1 MMELDKLKYTVDQ
14 LKKDFK
20 AITVPDLRVI
30 NNFKLKDSVYQK
42 KLALLEKH
50 NKVEFDQRQFRN
62 KLRDLRMSCF
72 NKSFDKVNKHLKKIY
87 NVITMGGL
95 AELELVDSLSP
106 FEQGIQ
112 LTVMPPNKA
121 WKNVANLSGGEKTLS
136 SLSLVFALHTL
147 RPSPFYV
154 MDEIDAAL
162 DYRNVS
168 IISEYIQQQAKFNTQ
183 FIVISLRE
191 HMFYNTE
198 RFVAIYKVD
207 EQTKTI
213 SLENVDRKVE
223 DDP

>member
-1 MMELDKLKYTVDQ
+1 MFQQIVWQGQQT
-14 LKKDFK
+14 
-20 AITVPDLRVI
+20 
-30 NNFKLKDSVYQK
+30 
-42 KLALLEKH
+42 
-50 NKVEFDQRQFRN
+50 
-62 KLRDLRMSCF
+62 
-72 NKSFDKVNKHLKKIY
+72 LKKIY

-112 LTVMPPNKA
+112 LTVMPSNKA

-223 DDP
+223 DDPWWIC